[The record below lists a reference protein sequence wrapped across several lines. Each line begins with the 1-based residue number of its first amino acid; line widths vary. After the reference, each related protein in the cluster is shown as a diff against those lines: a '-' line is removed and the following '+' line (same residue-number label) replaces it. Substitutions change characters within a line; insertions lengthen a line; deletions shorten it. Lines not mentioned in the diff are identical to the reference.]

1 MQNLGNLNNQ
11 YTLLSKKYGNDRVK
25 AYSAIHNQNH
35 NNYIIEFRDNEIPA
49 NEINILNILNNV
61 NNPNILHFIE
71 NGNGL
76 LTLNNEILTLNNEQ
90 PINKHFI
97 IFEDAPKFLLYDY
110 ISIGRFSERQAK
122 FIFRKIL
129 NGIRGMHNSKICHRN
144 IKPEN
149 ILFDENYNPKISSF
163 YFSRFNANNLQQFVG
178 TRVYMAPE
186 ISRHLP
192 YDGIISDIFSL
203 GQLLFTL
210 VTGILGF
217 HSSNEDN
224 QLYQLILHRH
234 YVQYWNSPAFN
245 NLNLSESFK
254 NLFVRMVAFAPNER
268 PRIEDILNDPWMQ
281 EINNLNNEQMNT
293 LENEVRNEL
302 QNRENQIQNNLP
314 LQP

>member
-11 YTLLSKKYGNDRVK
+11 YTLLSRKYIDSTCIG
-25 AYSAIHNQNH
+25 YSARHNQN
-35 NNYIIEFRDNEIPA
+35 NNNFIIEFRDNEIPA

-71 NGNGL
+71 NGNGQ
-76 LTLNNEILTLNNEQ
+76 LTLNNQQ
-90 PINKHFI
+90 PENKHFI
-97 IFEDAPKFLLYDY
+97 IFENAPKFPLFDY
-110 ISIGRFSERQAK
+110 IRIGRFSERQAK
-122 FIFRKIL
+122 YIFRKIL

-144 IKPEN
+144 IKSDN
-149 ILFDENYNPKISSF
+149 ILFDENYNPQISSF
-163 YFSRFNANNLQQFVG
+163 YFSCFNANNLQEFVG
-178 TRVYMAPE
+178 TISYTAPE
-186 ISRHLP
+186 ILRHLP

-281 EINNLNNEQMNT
+281 EINNLNNEQMNA

-302 QNRENQIQNNLP
+302 HNRENQIQNNLH